1 MQKRIEMKK
10 LYPNFCFTW
19 ENYDAEYACKILEW
33 CRGRRDIFPCCVL
46 ALRPVVLSQNPS
58 CSVER
63 LFSRLKIVEDAVEEN
78 MNNDMLE
85 LIIFLQCNGDLSEIL
100 GGIPMVTV
108 S

>member
-1 MQKRIEMKK
+1 MLNMPVKFWNGVGGGETSFIVVSQH
-10 LYPNFCFTW
+10 LGWLSYPKSQAVPLNGYFLR
-19 ENYDAEYACKILEW
+19 LE
-33 CRGRRDIFPCCVL
+33 
-46 ALRPVVLSQNPS
+46 
-58 CSVER
+58 
-63 LFSRLKIVEDAVEEN
+63 IVEDAVEEN